1 MSSNYIDTTST
12 SGGVAFGPPSPDIPD
27 YVNPPAADP
36 GSSTDPWSA
45 NYTPVVPDASSLNLA
60 GQLPG
65 LPGGGASD
73 GLVHTSDGINGVY
86 LDPAVN
92 PTPTGGY
99 MTALAQI
106 ATAAASGFTTYAK
119 GSPSVAIPRPRVP
132 SSLSGSG
139 VLSLTTPQGTT
150 NWTTIAIIAG
160 LAIIGAVLVVKYA

>member
-1 MSSNYIDTTST
+1 MPTDYIDTTST
-12 SGGVAFGPPSPDIPD
+12 SGGVAFGPPSPDITD

-45 NYTPVVPDASSLNLA
+45 NYTPVVPDASGLPIS
-60 GQLPG
+60 GQLQG

-73 GLVHTSDGINGVY
+73 GAMHTSDGINSVY
-86 LDPAVN
+86 RDPAVN

-106 ATAAASGFTTYAK
+106 AQAAAAGMTTFVK
-119 GSPSVAIPRPRVP
+119 GSPQTAIPRPLVP
-132 SSLSGSG
+132 GNLTGRG
-139 VLSLTTPQGTT
+139 PLSLTTPQGTT

-160 LAIIGAVLVVKYA
+160 LGIIGAILVVRYA